1 MVIGTALGLHRAGTV
16 SDLSGR
22 HLAPGLDVPAS
33 LVRCGRVGCSLRSLV
48 VALAALA
55 WWVRPSSEGLVV
67 VVREVALVV
76 RLSEDE
82 RTSWH
87 AAARAAGWGKTAG
100 WVRSVV
106 AAAVSARTG
115 SSAATTATRTSTPTL
130 DPRVLGELSAIGSNV
145 NQLARAVNAAARGG
159 QPLTLETAVVEALRV
174 DVLQL
179 TAAVKAAS
187 IGTSTG
193 VSTGAS
199 SAGDQR

>member
-1 MVIGTALGLHRAGTV
+1 
-16 SDLSGR
+16 
-22 HLAPGLDVPAS
+22 
-33 LVRCGRVGCSLRSLV
+33 VGARFARWWSRSLRSLSQ
-48 VALAALA
+48 
-55 WWVRPSSEGLVV
+55 VRPSSSKGLV

-82 RTSWH
+82 RAGWH

-106 AAAVSARTG
+106 AAAVSGRTG
-115 SSAATTATRTSTPTL
+115 SSAATTSARTSAPAV

-159 QPLTLETAVVEALRV
+159 QPLAVETATIEALRV
-174 DVLQL
+174 DVLAL

-187 IGTSTG
+187 TSTSNGAPMSTPSGTS
-193 VSTGAS
+193 S
-199 SAGDQR
+199 SGDQR